1 MGTVLALSMLA
12 SLASNAFAVS
22 TIAPNE
28 VVFGYQSI
36 DFENGYTVGE
46 TVMSNPLSG
55 GQVSKDGQLYCS
67 VEGGGTKD
75 SVSVTIDGDDTNRYL
90 KITDHEASNGVYAN
104 FKVQNTNSALN
115 DEMDY
120 FVLKCR
126 MKNGDS
132 ITNAVKNLN
141 LFRTLTFNE
150 DGNVFINNQYDT
162 RYMPSKYDWND
173 YMFVADKAAGK
184 LYVAINGEIID
195 SIETSDSAYSSL
207 SSFLGLQFYTLGAKI
222 KDGTFYMDNIELYG
236 VKEKQHEVT
245 CAVEKDEANSSV
257 LYAKFSQPVK
267 FDKTNLNT
275 AADVKFENGRYK
287 ITVADPSA
295 SGGVIIISGVKDIYG
310 STLKDVYASVS
321 SDDRKFTQIVD
332 FEKYE
337 VGESIINSDNVSDD
351 GIWRVS
357 DNPDT
362 TYKVVKDGEN
372 KVLEIYVP
380 AGKTAYVINAL
391 NTKAQSSDKPDYL
404 VISYKMKNGNANGEA
419 FPFIGL
425 FDYALRRDEKDIY
438 PSVVSTGSKYNLGQ
452 NVWNE
457 YTFILDTAKEEISA
471 FIDGKATDLKIT
483 NRGKDAGSF
492 FKEQWTL
499 GYSGGKNFDQRFY
512 LDDIEMYGINTAE
525 SELTGEISVRGMN
538 AYVSFNHPTE
548 LKAENI
554 TIDNGASVSKVDF
567 ADGSYCISFDGL
579 EANKT
584 YNVKVSGVVDAFG
597 CECDDLSA
605 SFTVGKL
612 EMKKNYLTVSKFL
625 GYDDFES
632 YDGLGVIRNYDNGNN
647 TVTTITNKKTGYKID
662 DAWTMNSEHRAE
674 YALVK
679 DGDNTVLK
687 ISVPGEAF
695 DGDCTTIL
703 QPDCEVGDYTN
714 DVKGNVYV
722 YSFKFKSGSE
732 TEDAFGETAIE
743 DFVNPINL
751 ADGSVSMAGGDPT
764 HAFEKGKWVDF
775 KYVIDWTGENQIH
788 YAIADGKVV
797 GILEKNLPA
806 IQSSTPR
813 IAVLN
818 AIEGAVDSAFYIDDI
833 EVYTTHGV
841 KGNLSV
847 LSAAEEIKSGEGLT
861 VEFNSPVG
869 NITDENIEGAPAD
882 IDSIT
887 SLGANKCVI
896 NFKEALA
903 EGSYTIKLKNVED
916 VYKNTLSEKEIS
928 FNVVSGGKF
937 EGISDVMVSAKK
949 TEDNTYKTAAVIT
962 ANNTGKE
969 ISGAKAYVAAYDASG
984 KLIGIL
990 QNDITVKMGIREYVL
1005 NGSLKGDSYK
1015 TFIWGADFKP
1025 LCKAFE
1031 N

>member
-1 MGTVLALSMLA
+1 
-12 SLASNAFAVS
+12 
-22 TIAPNE
+22 
-28 VVFGYQSI
+28 
-36 DFENGYTVGE
+36 
-46 TVMSNPLSG
+46 
-55 GQVSKDGQLYCS
+55 
-67 VEGGGTKD
+67 
-75 SVSVTIDGDDTNRYL
+75 
-90 KITDHEASNGVYAN
+90 
-104 FKVQNTNSALN
+104 
-115 DEMDY
+115 
-120 FVLKCR
+120 
-126 MKNGDS
+126 
-132 ITNAVKNLN
+132 
-141 LFRTLTFNE
+141 
-150 DGNVFINNQYDT
+150 
-162 RYMPSKYDWND
+162 
-173 YMFVADKAAGK
+173 
-184 LYVAINGEIID
+184 
-195 SIETSDSAYSSL
+195 
-207 SSFLGLQFYTLGAKI
+207 
-222 KDGTFYMDNIELYG
+222 
-236 VKEKQHEVT
+236 
-245 CAVEKDEANSSV
+245 
-257 LYAKFSQPVK
+257 
-267 FDKTNLNT
+267 
-275 AADVKFENGRYK
+275 
-287 ITVADPSA
+287 
-295 SGGVIIISGVKDIYG
+295 
-310 STLKDVYASVS
+310 
-321 SDDRKFTQIVD
+321 
-332 FEKYE
+332 
-337 VGESIINSDNVSDD
+337 
-351 GIWRVS
+351 
-357 DNPDT
+357 
-362 TYKVVKDGEN
+362 
-372 KVLEIYVP
+372 
-380 AGKTAYVINAL
+380 
-391 NTKAQSSDKPDYL
+391 
-404 VISYKMKNGNANGEA
+404 
-419 FPFIGL
+419 
-425 FDYALRRDEKDIY
+425 
-438 PSVVSTGSKYNLGQ
+438 
-452 NVWNE
+452 
-457 YTFILDTAKEEISA
+457 
-471 FIDGKATDLKIT
+471 
-483 NRGKDAGSF
+483 
-492 FKEQWTL
+492 
-499 GYSGGKNFDQRFY
+499 
-512 LDDIEMYGINTAE
+512 
-525 SELTGEISVRGMN
+525 
-538 AYVSFNHPTE
+538 
-548 LKAENI
+548 
-554 TIDNGASVSKVDF
+554 
-567 ADGSYCISFDGL
+567 
-579 EANKT
+579 
-584 YNVKVSGVVDAFG
+584 
-597 CECDDLSA
+597 
-605 SFTVGKL
+605 
-612 EMKKNYLTVSKFL
+612 MKKNYLTVSKFL

-632 YDGLGVIRNYDNGNN
+632 YDGLGVIRNYENGDN

-662 DAWTMNSEHRAE
+662 DAWTMDSKGWAE
-674 YALVK
+674 YELVK

-687 ISVPGEAF
+687 ISVPGEAE
-695 DGDCTTIL
+695 GTECSTIL
-703 QPDCEVGDYTN
+703 QPDCEVGNYTN

-797 GILEKNLPA
+797 GTLEKNLPE
-806 IQSSTPR
+806 IKSSTPR

-869 NITDENIEGAPAD
+869 NITGENIEGAPAD

-949 TEDNTYKTAAVIT
+949 TGDNTYKTAAVIT